1 MVLQQSID
9 EGLLLRYCEGI
20 ADAEE
25 IRLVEEWMAGSE
37 ENKQIVK
44 QLLSINLA
52 ADAKGLFSSR
62 DTELAL
68 QKVKGRIRKQ
78 KRNDWK
84 AWMQRVAA
92 ILFLPLLVGYLLLWI
107 DKDSEIPQMLEVKTK
122 PGMTTTVVL
131 PDSTIVYLNSESSLC
146 YPSKFSGKT
155 RHVRMKG
162 EAYFEV
168 AKDKK
173 KQFIV
178 STHNDSQI
186 KVYGTKFN
194 LEAYET
200 DEYIATTL
208 LEGSVGFSFKN
219 RNGIYKQI
227 NIRPYQKLVY
237 QPRKAKISFF
247 STKGDMETAWKD
259 GKIIFN
265 DTPMVDVLH
274 MLSKRFNVE
283 FIVSGDRLNK
293 YSFTGMFT
301 TQRLDRVLQYFEKSS
316 KIHWRYLDN
325 TDITEKKQKIE
336 IY

>member
-1 MVLQQSID
+1 MILQQSI
-9 EGLLLRYCEGI
+9 EELLLRYCEGL
-20 ADAEE
+20 ANAEE
-25 IRLVEEWMAGSE
+25 TKLVEEWITESE

-52 ADAKGLFSSR
+52 ADGKGLLKSQ
-62 DTELAL
+62 DTERAL

-78 KRNDWK
+78 KWYDKKIWI
-84 AWMQRVAA
+84 QRVAA
-92 ILFLPLLVGYLLLWI
+92 ILFLPLLIGYLLLWFGNY
-107 DKDSEIPQMLEVKTK
+107 SEAPQMLEVKTN

-146 YPSKFSGKT
+146 YPSRFSGKT
-155 RHVRMKG
+155 RHVKMKG

-178 STHNDSQI
+178 STYNDSQV

-200 DEYIATTL
+200 DECITTTL

-219 RNGIYKQI
+219 RNGTYKQV
-227 NIRPYQKLVY
+227 NIRPCQKLVY
-237 QPRKAKISFF
+237 QPQKEKMSFY
-247 STKGDMETAWKD
+247 STKGEMETAWKD

-283 FIVSGDRLNK
+283 FIISGDRLNN

-301 TQRLDRVLQYFEKSS
+301 TQRLDRVLEYFEKSS
-316 KIHWRYLDN
+316 KIHWRYVDN
-325 TDITEKKQKIE
+325 ADITEKKQRIE